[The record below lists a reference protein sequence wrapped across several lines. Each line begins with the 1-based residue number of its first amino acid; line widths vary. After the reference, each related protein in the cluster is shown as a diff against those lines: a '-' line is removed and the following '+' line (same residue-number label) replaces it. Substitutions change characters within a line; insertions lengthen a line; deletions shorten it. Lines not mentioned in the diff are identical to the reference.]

1 MIFALAVILGTITL
15 GTVLAFLPGLGPR
28 ALGVVRA
35 FALGAAVAV
44 VLLHLLPDALAVV
57 GPRAFL
63 ALLIGVL
70 LPLGIERLFDRRS
83 TARTVELAF
92 EVGFVG
98 LLAHS
103 FADGLAL
110 WAVAGNSAAILAL
123 GAHVVPVT
131 TVVVLREVEHRGW
144 GRALARAAALA
155 GATVAGLLAGEAV
168 AVESIASIQPW
179 ITAVASGL
187 LLHVVAHEVAG
198 PPPARV
204 LERTLELAAVVV
216 GVALSLGGALAHG
229 DLHEDTFLEA
239 YAHALVAGARVVALP
254 VALALLLSMLLEH
267 KLRLPDAGRPQLRRA
282 VAWIAVGWVVGA
294 FLDATLAREALEP
307 LAWVVALATLVG
319 LAWGHPLAAAV
330 LAVAL
335 AARGAPAW
343 ALALLLLGPLMTAR
357 ARRVGLGK
365 LSVWLELAGVA
376 LAVVLAPVLGG
387 PGLADGLAL
396 VWAGAM
402 GGCLWWAGIRSWIG
416 ELGVRA
422 HTR

>member
-1 MIFALAVILGTITL
+1 MLFALAVILGTISL
-15 GTVLAFLPGLGPR
+15 GTGLAFLPGLGPR

-70 LPLGIERLFDRRS
+70 LPLGIERVVDRRS

-110 WAVAGNSAAILAL
+110 WAVAGNTAAIMAL
-123 GAHVVPVT
+123 GAHIVPVT

-155 GATVAGLLAGEAV
+155 VATLAGLLAGEAV
-168 AVESIASIQPW
+168 AVESIASFQPW

-198 PPPARV
+198 PPPTRA
-204 LERTLELAAVVV
+204 LERTLELGAVVV

-229 DLHEDTFLEA
+229 ELHHDSFLDA
-239 YAHALVAGARVVALP
+239 YGPALVVSARVLTLP
-254 VALALLLSMLLEH
+254 VALALGLSMLLEH

-282 VAWIAVGWVVGA
+282 VAWIAMGWVVGA

-307 LAWVVALATLVG
+307 LAWGIALVLLVG
-319 LAWGHPLAAAV
+319 LAWGHPLAAAGVAVV
-330 LAVAL
+330 LAS
-335 AARGAPAW
+335 RGAPGW
-343 ALALLLLGPLMTAR
+343 ALGLVLLGPLMTAR

-365 LSVWLELAGVA
+365 LSVWIELGGVAGAVA
-376 LAVVLAPVLGG
+376 LAPALAGLGA
-387 PGLADGLAL
+387 ADGLAL
-396 VWAGAM
+396 VWALSL

-416 ELGVRA
+416 ELGVQA
-422 HTR
+422 HPR

>member
-1 MIFALAVILGTITL
+1 MSVALAVILGTITL
-15 GTVLAFLPGLGPR
+15 GTILAFLPGLGPR

-44 VLLHLLPDALAVV
+44 VLLHLLPDALVAV

-70 LPLGIERLFDRRS
+70 LPLGIERVFDRRS
-83 TARTVELAF
+83 AARTVELAF

-110 WAVAGNSAAILAL
+110 WAVAGNTAAILAL

-144 GRALARAAALA
+144 GRGLARATALA
-155 GATVAGLLAGEAV
+155 VATVAGLWAGEAV
-168 AVESIASIQPW
+168 AVDVIAQVQPW

-198 PPPARV
+198 PPPTRA
-204 LERTLELAAVVV
+204 LDRTLELAAVVV

-229 DLHEDTFLEA
+229 EVHDDPFLEA
-239 YAHALVAGARVVALP
+239 FGHALLGGARVVTLP
-254 VALALLLSMLLEH
+254 VVLGLGLSMALER

-282 VAWIAVGWVVGA
+282 VAWIAMGWVVGA
-294 FLDATLAREALEP
+294 FLDATLARDVVEP
-307 LAWVVALATLVG
+307 LAWGVALVMLVG
-319 LAWGHPLAAAV
+319 LAWGHPLASAV

-335 AARGAPAW
+335 AARGAPTW
-343 ALALLLLGPLMTAR
+343 ALGLLLLGPLMTAR
-357 ARRVGLGK
+357 SRRAGLGK
-365 LSVWLELAGVA
+365 LSVWIELGGVA
-376 LAVVLAPVLGG
+376 AAVALAPVLGG
-387 PGLADGLAL
+387 FAPADGLAAL
-396 VWAGAM
+396 WALSM
-402 GGCLWWAGIRSWIG
+402 VGCLWWAGIRSWIG

-422 HTR
+422 HAR